1 MMSFWKSRR
10 HKDIE
15 LETEIQNHIELSI
28 REKIERG
35 QSPEEA
41 RAEALREFGNVAL
54 VQEVTREMWSCAFL
68 ARLAQD
74 LRFGFRMLLK
84 SPGFSLVVI
93 LTLALG
99 IGATTASFSLVY
111 GVVLRPLRFGDSE
124 RLVAIWTRTPQVDR
138 LPMAAADHRDIKEQS
153 SVFED
158 IAILRATINYNLSG
172 DGEPEW
178 LLGSSI
184 PANLFPLL
192 QVEPLLGRG
201 FTAEENQPGRDHEV
215 ILSHALWQRRY
226 GGDSNIVGKDIRLEN
241 IPYTVVGVMGPGF
254 QYPSRDVQIWT
265 PLTINPADFQT
276 HTGYGHLAVA
286 RLRPGATVAQAQNE
300 LMAIA
305 ARLAQQYPVKRFV
318 TFGVAPLRE
327 DIASPAEKPLL
338 ILLAASFGL
347 LLIGCCNLANLL
359 LTRALSRGRETAVR
373 RALGASHYQLLV
385 QAVAELFPLLL
396 IGAILGLLA
405 ASWGINSLL
414 RLIPATLPRAE
425 EISINFPVMLFSVG
439 LLIVT
444 AAIVL
449 IIPLYQMRRS
459 DLVAILRQDSR
470 TSTSSKTKI
479 RNLLVVS
486 QVALTVLLLTGA
498 GLLIRTFAA
507 LKEVNPGFRSSGVLS
522 LRLAIPRNKYKEDQR
537 IAALCHTILERV
549 TALPGVE
556 SAGMGNRLPLS
567 GPSGLSTIE
576 FERGAGQEPGNIAA
590 TDDTTITPDYLRTMN
605 IPLLKGRTFT
615 EQDNINS
622 PMVVILDEEVA
633 RRAWPGEDPIG
644 RRVRS
649 GPTSPWAEVVG
660 VVGHIRHEKLETD
673 ERLQIYWNYWQRARD
688 RMSLV
693 VRTSGDPH
701 VLVTPVLD
709 AIKSIDADQ
718 PTYAVRTMSEVV
730 DQSISLRWFN
740 ALVVSLF
747 AGSSLLLAMVGI
759 YGVIAWTVKQQTREI
774 AVRIALGANR
784 RAVLTMVLGKG
795 LRMTAVGIVL
805 GVFGSFV
812 VTRFLRSLLFGVTQT
827 DPYTFVAVPTLLMVA
842 AMLAC
847 LVPALRAIR
856 VDPMAALKCE

>member
-1 MMSFWKSRR
+1 MNFWKSRTR
-10 HKDIE
+10 KDIE
-15 LETEIQNHIELSI
+15 LETEIRNHIELSI
-28 REKIERG
+28 RERIERG
-35 QSPEEA
+35 ELPEEA

-54 VQEVTREMWSCAFL
+54 VQEVTRAMWSWAFL
-68 ARLAQD
+68 SRLAQD
-74 LRFGFRMLLK
+74 LRFGFRMLWK
-84 SPGFSLVVI
+84 SPGFSLIVI

-99 IGATTASFSLVY
+99 IGATTSIFSVVY

-138 LPMAAADHRDIKEQS
+138 LPLAAADHRDIKEQN

-158 IAILRATINYNLSG
+158 IAILRASVNYNLSG

-178 LLGSSI
+178 LQGSSI
-184 PANLFPLL
+184 PANLFSLL
-192 QVEPLLGRG
+192 KVEPLLGRG

-226 GGDSNIVGKDIRLEN
+226 AGNRNIIGKDIRLEN
-241 IPYTVVGVMGPGF
+241 VPYTVVGVMGPSF
-254 QYPSRDVQIWT
+254 QYPNRDIQIWT

-276 HTGYGHLAVA
+276 HTGYMHLAVA
-286 RLRPGATVAQAQNE
+286 RLKPGVAVAQAQNE
-300 LMAIA
+300 LATIA
-305 ARLAQQYPVKRFV
+305 ERLAQQYPVKKFV
-318 TFGVAPLRE
+318 SFGVASLRE
-327 DIASPAEKPLL
+327 DIASPAEKPLV

-359 LTRALSRGRETAVR
+359 LTRTLSRSRETALR

-385 QAVAELFPLLL
+385 QAVAELLPLLS
-396 IGAILGLLA
+396 IGALLGLIA

-414 RLIPATLPRAE
+414 KLLPATLPRTE

-449 IIPLYQMRRS
+449 IIPLYQMKRS
-459 DLVAILRQDSR
+459 DLVATLRHDSR

-486 QVALTVLLLTGA
+486 QFALTVMLLTGA

-507 LKEVNPGFRSSGVLS
+507 LKEVDPGFRSSGVLS
-522 LRLAIPRNKYKEDQR
+522 LRLAIPRNKYKQDQKV
-537 IAALCHTILERV
+537 AALCQTILERV
-549 TALPGVE
+549 RALPAVE

-576 FERGAGQEPGNIAA
+576 FERSGGQEPGSLSA
-590 TDDTTITPDYLRTMN
+590 TDDTTITPDYLRTMS
-605 IPLLKGRTFT
+605 IPLLRGRTFT
-615 EQDNINS
+615 EQDNIDS
-622 PMVVILDEEVA
+622 PLVVILDEEVA

-644 RRVRS
+644 KRVRS
-649 GPTSPWAEVVG
+649 GPASPWAEVVG
-660 VVGHIRHEKLETD
+660 VAGHIRHEKLESD

-701 VLVTPVLD
+701 VLAASVLE
-709 AIKSIDADQ
+709 AIRAIDPDQ
-718 PTYAVRTMSEVV
+718 PAFAVRTMSEVV

-740 ALVVSLF
+740 ALIVSLF
-747 AGSSLLLAMVGI
+747 AGSSLLLAMIGI

-774 AVRIALGANR
+774 GVRIALGANR
-784 RAVLTMVLGKG
+784 RAVLMTVLGKG
-795 LRMTAVGIVL
+795 LRMTAAGIGL
-805 GVFGSFV
+805 GVLGSFV
-812 VTRFLRSLLFGVTQT
+812 LSRFLRSLLFGITQT
-827 DPYTFVAVPTLLMVA
+827 DPYTFIAVPSLLLIA
-842 AMLAC
+842 ATLAC
-847 LVPALRAIR
+847 LLPALRAIR
-856 VDPMAALKCE
+856 VDPMTALRCE

>member
-1 MMSFWKSRR
+1 MMTFWKSRR
-10 HKDIE
+10 RQDAE
-15 LETEIQNHIELSI
+15 LETEIQSHIELSI
-28 REKIERG
+28 RERIERG
-35 QSPEEA
+35 ESPEEA

-54 VQEVTREMWSCAFL
+54 VQEVTREMWSWAFL
-68 ARLAQD
+68 SRLAQD
-74 LRFGFRMLLK
+74 LRFGLRMLHK

-99 IGATTASFSLVY
+99 IGATTAIFSIIY
-111 GVVLRPLRFGDSE
+111 GVALRPLRFADSD

-138 LPMAAADHRDIKEQS
+138 LPVAAADHLDIKEQN
-153 SVFED
+153 SVFD
-158 IAILRATINYNLSG
+158 DVAILRGNLNYNLSG

-178 LLGSSI
+178 LQGSGI

-192 QVEPLLGRG
+192 GVEPLLGRG

-226 GGDSNIVGKDIRLEN
+226 GGDKNIIGKDIRLEN
-241 IPYTVVGVMGPGF
+241 VPYTVVGVMGPSF

-286 RLRPGATVAQAQNE
+286 RLKPGVTVAQAQNE
-300 LMAIA
+300 LTTIA
-305 ARLAQQYPVKRFV
+305 ARLAQQYPVKQFV
-318 TFGVAPLRE
+318 SFGVAPLRE
-327 DIASPAEKPLL
+327 DIAGPAEKPLV

-359 LTRALSRGRETAVR
+359 LTRTLSRSRETAVR
-373 RALGASHYQLLV
+373 RALGASHYQLLI
-385 QAVAELFPLLL
+385 QAVAELLPLLL

-405 ASWGINSLL
+405 ASWSINSLL
-414 RLIPATLPRAE
+414 RLIPATLPRAD
-425 EISINFPVMLFSVG
+425 EISINFPVLVFSVG

-444 AAIVL
+444 AATVL
-449 IIPLYQMRRS
+449 IIPLYQLRRS
-459 DLVAILRQDSR
+459 DLVATLRQDSR
-470 TSTSSKTKI
+470 TSTSSKTKV
-479 RNLLVVS
+479 RNVLVVS
-486 QVALTVLLLTGA
+486 QVALTVMLLTGA

-507 LKEVNPGFRSSGVLS
+507 LKEIDPGFRSSGVLS
-522 LRLAIPRNKYKEDQR
+522 LRLAIPRNKYKEDQK
-537 IAALCHTILERV
+537 IAALCHTILEKVR
-549 TALPGVE
+549 ALPGVE

-567 GPSGLSTIE
+567 GPTGLSTIE
-576 FERGAGQEPGNIAA
+576 FERGSGKEPGSVSA

-605 IPLLKGRTFT
+605 ISLLKGRFFT
-615 EQDNINS
+615 EQDNMNS

-644 RRVRS
+644 KRVRS

-693 VRTSGDPH
+693 VRTASDPH
-701 VLVTPVLD
+701 ALASPVLNT
-709 AIKSIDADQ
+709 IRSIDSDQ
-718 PTYAVRTMSEVV
+718 PVFAVRTMSEVI

-747 AGSSLLLAMVGI
+747 AGSSLLLAMIGV
-759 YGVIAWTVKQQTREI
+759 YGVIAWTVKNQTREI
-774 AVRIALGANR
+774 GVRIALGADR
-784 RAVLTMVLGKG
+784 RAILMMVLGKG
-795 LRMTAVGIVL
+795 LKMTAVGIVL
-805 GVFGSFV
+805 GVLGSFV
-812 VTRFLRSLLFGVTQT
+812 LTRFLRSLLYGVTQT
-827 DPYTFVAVPTLLMVA
+827 DPYTFLAVPSLLMVA
-842 AMLAC
+842 ATLAC
-847 LVPALRAIR
+847 FLPALKAIS
-856 VDPMAALKCE
+856 VDPITALKCE

>member
-1 MMSFWKSRR
+1 MRFWKSRKR
-10 HKDIE
+10 KDTE

-28 REKIERG
+28 REKIGRG
-35 QSPEEA
+35 ESPEEA
-41 RAEALREFGNVAL
+41 RAEALREFGNIAL
-54 VQEVTREMWSCAFL
+54 VQEITREMWSGAFL

-74 LRFGFRMLLK
+74 LRFGLRMVRK
-84 SPGFSLVVI
+84 SPGFSVVVI

-99 IGATTASFSLVY
+99 IGATTAIFSVVY

-138 LPMAAADHRDIKEQS
+138 LPLAAADHRDIKEQS

-158 IAILRATINYNLSG
+158 IAILRGNLNYNLSG

-178 LLGSSI
+178 LQGSGI

-192 QVEPLLGRG
+192 KVEPLLGRN

-226 GGDSNIVGKDIRLEN
+226 GGDRNIIGKDIRLEN
-241 IPYTVVGVMGPGF
+241 VPYTVVGVMGPNF
-254 QYPSRDVQIWT
+254 QYPTRDVQIWT

-286 RLRPGATVAQAQNE
+286 RLRPGATVTQAQNE
-300 LMAIA
+300 LTTIA
-305 ARLAQQYPVKRFV
+305 GRLAQQYPVKQFV
-318 TFGVAPLRE
+318 SFGVAPLRE
-327 DIASPAEKPLL
+327 DIAGTAEKPLML
-338 ILLAASFGL
+338 LLAASLGL

-359 LTRALSRGRETAVR
+359 LTRTLSRSRETAVR
-373 RALGASHYQLLV
+373 RALGASHYQLLA

-396 IGAILGLLA
+396 IGAVLGLIA

-414 RLIPATLPRAE
+414 RLIPATLPRTE
-425 EISINFPVMLFSVG
+425 EISINFSVLLFSVG

-444 AAIVL
+444 AATVL

-459 DLVAILRQDSR
+459 DLVATLRQDSR
-470 TSTSSKTKI
+470 TSTSSKTRL
-479 RNLLVVS
+479 RNLLVVC
-486 QVALTVLLLTGA
+486 QVALTVMLLTGA

-507 LKEVNPGFRSSGVLS
+507 LKEVDPGFRSSGVLS
-522 LRLAIPRNKYKEDQR
+522 LRLAIPRNKYKQDQKV
-537 IAALCHTILERV
+537 AALCQTILEKVR
-549 TALPGVE
+549 ALPGVE

-576 FERGAGQEPGNIAA
+576 FERGGGQEPGSISA
-590 TDDTTITPDYLRTMN
+590 TDDTTITPDYLQTMN
-605 IPLLKGRTFT
+605 IPLLRGRFFT
-615 EQDNINS
+615 EQDNMDS
-622 PMVVILDEEVA
+622 PTVVILDDEVA
-633 RRAWPGEDPIG
+633 RRAWPGEDAIG
-644 RRVRS
+644 KRVRS

-660 VVGHIRHEKLETD
+660 VVGHIRHEKLESD

-701 VLVTPVLD
+701 ALVTPVLNG
-709 AIKSIDADQ
+709 IRSIDSDQ
-718 PTYAVRTMSEVV
+718 PAFAVRTMSEVV

-747 AGSSLLLAMVGI
+747 AGSSLLLAMVGV
-759 YGVIAWTVKQQTREI
+759 YGVIAWTVKHQTREI
-774 AVRIALGANR
+774 GVRIALGANR
-784 RAVLTMVLGKG
+784 RAVLMMVLGKG
-795 LRMTAVGIVL
+795 LRMTAAGIIFGVL
-805 GVFGSFV
+805 ASFV
-812 VTRFLRSLLFGVTQT
+812 LTRFLRSLLFGVTQT
-827 DPYTFVAVPTLLMVA
+827 DPFTFIAVPSLLLIA
-842 AMLAC
+842 ATFAC
-847 LVPALRAIR
+847 FFPALRATQ
-856 VDPMAALKCE
+856 VDPITALKCE

>member
-1 MMSFWKSRR
+1 MSFWKSRKR
-10 HKDIE
+10 KDFE
-15 LETEIQNHIELSI
+15 LESEIQNHIELSI
-28 REKIERG
+28 RERIERG
-35 QSPEEA
+35 ESPEKA

-54 VQEVTREMWSCAFL
+54 VQEVTREMWSWGFL

-74 LRFGFRMLLK
+74 LRFGLRMVRK

-99 IGATTASFSLVY
+99 IGATTAIFSVVY

-124 RLVAIWTRTPQVDR
+124 RLVAVWTRTPQVNR
-138 LPMAAADHRDIKEQS
+138 LPLAAADHREIKERS

-158 IAILRATINYNLSG
+158 IAILRASLNYNLSG
-172 DGEPEW
+172 DGDPEW
-178 LLGSSI
+178 LQGSGI
-184 PANLFPLL
+184 PSNLFPLL
-192 QVEPLLGRG
+192 KVEPLLGRG
-201 FTAEENQPGRDHEV
+201 FTAEENQPGRDNVV

-226 GGDSNIVGKDIRLEN
+226 AGDTNIIGKSIRLEN
-241 IPYTVVGVMGPGF
+241 VPYTVVGVMGPGF
-254 QYPSRDVQIWT
+254 QYPTRDIQIWT

-276 HTGYGHLAVA
+276 RTGYMHLGVA
-286 RLRPGATVAQAQNE
+286 RLRPGVTVDQAQNE
-300 LMAIA
+300 LTTIA
-305 ARLAQQYPVKRFV
+305 GRLAEQYPVKKFV

-359 LTRALSRGRETAVR
+359 LTRTLSRSRETAVR
-373 RALGASHYQLLV
+373 RALGASHSQLLV
-385 QAVAELFPLLL
+385 QSIAELFPLLL
-396 IGAILGLLA
+396 IGAILGLIA
-405 ASWGINSLL
+405 ASWGITSLL

-425 EISINFPVMLFSVG
+425 EISVNFPVMLFSVG

-459 DLVAILRQDSR
+459 DLVATLHEDSR

-486 QVALTVLLLTGA
+486 QVALTVMLLTGA

-507 LKEVNPGFRSSGVLS
+507 LKEIDPGFRSKGVLS
-522 LRLAIPRNKYKEDQR
+522 LRLAIPRNKYKQDQK
-537 IAALCHTILERV
+537 IAALCQTILERV
-549 TALPGVE
+549 RALPGVE

-576 FERGAGQEPGNIAA
+576 FERGDGQEPGSLPA

-605 IPLLKGRTFT
+605 IPLLRGRFFT
-615 EQDNINS
+615 EQDNTDY
-622 PMVVILDEEVA
+622 PLVVILDEEVA

-644 RRVRS
+644 KRVRS
-649 GPTSPWAEVVG
+649 GPSSPWAEVVG

-673 ERLQIYWNYWQRARD
+673 ERLQIYWNYQQRARD

-693 VRTSGDPH
+693 VRTSGDPQALTPS
-701 VLVTPVLD
+701 VLN
-709 AIKSIDADQ
+709 AIRSVDSDQ
-718 PTYAVRTMSEVV
+718 PAFNVRTMSEVV

-774 AVRIALGANR
+774 GVRIALGATR
-784 RAVLTMVLGKG
+784 RAVLMMVLGKG
-795 LRMTAVGIVL
+795 LRITAVGIAL
-805 GVFGSFV
+805 GVLGSFV
-812 VTRFLRSLLFGVTQT
+812 LSRFLRSLLFGITQT
-827 DPYTFVAVPTLLMVA
+827 DPYTFIAVPSLLIA
-842 AMLAC
+842 AATLAC
-847 LVPALRAIR
+847 LLPAHRAIR
-856 VDPMAALKCE
+856 VDPITALKYE